1 MQFRLTNTESGDWS
15 ILDETEQPLFTGP
28 LHACEDWLDRQESC
42 TQQTFASRLAGFFRR
57 SASSPARVHDA
68 PLSKS
73 GVGLDLSP
81 LQDPQR
87 VTH

>member
-15 ILDETEQPLFTGP
+15 ILDEADQALFTGP
-28 LHACEDWLDRQESC
+28 LHACEDWLDREESR

-57 SASSPARVHDA
+57 PSPARPHNA